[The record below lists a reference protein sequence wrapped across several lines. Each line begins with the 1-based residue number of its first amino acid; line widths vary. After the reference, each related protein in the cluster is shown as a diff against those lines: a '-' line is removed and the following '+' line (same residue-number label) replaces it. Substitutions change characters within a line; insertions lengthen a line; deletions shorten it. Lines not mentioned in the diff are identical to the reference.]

1 VRTKFLFTVLLAVA
15 LVSLAGCTQDQPVA
29 QVTLTPTLSPLPT
42 PTNATSPTTVEKS
55 TPEPTATPG
64 LDFPLIEEA
73 WQKLLDNYVDSDD
86 LDPHALTQGAIEGM
100 LEALDD
106 PYSFYIDSERWE
118 MIHSNLQGA
127 FGGIGAEVTTIDSL
141 IAVSAVLKGTPAEA
155 SGVLP
160 GDTILE
166 VDGVSTEGMTLDE
179 AVTSIRGRP
188 GTDVTLG
195 VMHHGNNTPI
205 DIVITRAIIELE
217 SVYYE
222 MLPDDVAYVQVTA
235 FTDRTTAELLSALT
249 DMFDQGATGIV
260 LDLRNNPGG
269 ILSGAVSVASQF
281 LDEGRVLYSVDNEG
295 KVTEYEVEDGGI
307 APETPL
313 AVLVNGHSASGAEVV
328 AGAIQDHE
336 RGPLIGTR
344 TFGKGSVNL
353 DFILSDGSAMRLT
366 IQRWYTPTGHQIEGN
381 GLTPDID
388 VSITPEDRE
397 EGRDPQLD
405 AAVEYVLG
413 EK

>member
-1 VRTKFLFTVLLAVA
+1 MRTRLLFTVLLVAA
-15 LVSLAGCTQDQPVA
+15 LVSLAGCAQDQPVA
-29 QVTLTPTLSPLPT
+29 QVTPTPTLTPTDAAPPT
-42 PTNATSPTTVEKS
+42 SIETP

-64 LDFPLIEEA
+64 LDFSLIEEA
-73 WQKLLDNYVDSDD
+73 WQKVLDNYVDSDD

-106 PYSFYIDSERWE
+106 PYSFYIDSESLE

-127 FGGIGAEVTTIDSL
+127 FGGIGAEVTTIESQ

-179 AVTSIRGRP
+179 AVMSIRGRP

-195 VMHHGNNTPI
+195 VTHHGNNTLI
-205 DIVITRAIIELE
+205 DIVITRAIIELD

-222 MLPDDVAYVQVTA
+222 MLSDDVAYIQVTG
-235 FTDRTTAELLSALT
+235 FTDRTAAELSSALVE
-249 DMFDQGATGIV
+249 MLDQGAAGIV
-260 LDLRNNPGG
+260 LDFRDNPGG
-269 ILSGAVSVASQF
+269 VLSGAVSVASQF
-281 LDEGRVLYSVDNEG
+281 LEEGLVLYSVDNEG
-295 KVTEYEVEDGGI
+295 KVTEYEVEDGGV
-307 APETPL
+307 APAMPL

-328 AGAIQDHE
+328 AGAIQDHG

-366 IQRWYTPTGHQIEGN
+366 IQHWYTPTDHQIEGN
-381 GLTPDID
+381 GLTPDIE
-388 VSITPEDRE
+388 VPITAEDRE
-397 EGRDPQLD
+397 AGSDPQLD

-413 EK
+413 ER